1 MKIIIEQWETIKT
14 ERLHKIEINS
24 DNYPQMKDMSEEEI
38 KNYINENSYS
48 MSAKQSDIYESL
60 GDEMDDDFIEENC
73 KAPEYDDYYITFK
86 K

>member
-60 GDEMDDDFIEENC
+60 GDEMDDDFIDENC
-73 KAPEYDDYYITFK
+73 KAPAYDDYYITFK

>member
-60 GDEMDDDFIEENC
+60 GDEMDDDFIDENC
-73 KAPEYDDYYITFK
+73 KSPEYDDYYITFK